1 MMKLWWSSRSPFVRK
16 VMIAAH
22 ELGLEGRI
30 ETVPAKVHL
39 ARADSPVLADNPLG
53 KIPTLVTEDGGV
65 LFDSPVICEYLD
77 GLAGGGWLFPREPSE
92 RLAALRRQA
101 LGDGLMELM
110 ILWLVERAKPAERQ
124 WPDVLDACRAK
135 FNAVADRLEMDAA
148 ALAEGPFRI
157 GHASLAAALA
167 YADFRF
173 AGDKWRDGR
182 PALAAWAAEAA
193 ERPSLRATAFVDDV
207 PVAGAPA

>member
-39 ARADSPVLADNPLG
+39 ARADSPVLVDNPLG
-53 KIPTLVTEDGGV
+53 KIPTLVTEDGCV

-77 GLAGGGWLFPREPSE
+77 GLAGGGRLFPREPFE
-92 RLAALRRQA
+92 RLVALRRQA
-101 LGDGLMELM
+101 LGDGLMDLM

-135 FNAVADRLEMDAA
+135 FGVTLDHLEAKA
-148 ALAEGPFRI
+148 GALAEGPFRV

-173 AGDKWRDGR
+173 AGETWRAGR
-182 PALAAWAAEAA
+182 PALTDWAAKLAD
-193 ERPSLRATAFVDDV
+193 RPSVRATAFVDDI
-207 PVAGAPA
+207 PVAGVPA

>member
-22 ELGLEGRI
+22 ELGLADRI
-30 ETVPAKVHL
+30 TLVPAKVHL
-39 ARADSPVLADNPLG
+39 ARADTSVLADNPLG

-65 LFDSPVICEYLD
+65 LFDSAVICEYLD
-77 GLAGGGWLFPREPSE
+77 GLAGGGRLFPREGAE

-135 FNAVADRLEMDAA
+135 FAAVADHLEREAA
-148 ALAEGPFRI
+148 ALAGGPFSI
-157 GHASLAAALA
+157 GHVSLAAALA

-173 AGDKWRDGR
+173 SSEDWRRDR
-182 PALAAWAAEAA
+182 PALADWAALAS
-193 ERPSLRATAFVDDV
+193 ERPSVRATAFVDDI

>member
-16 VMIAAH
+16 VMIAVH
-22 ELGLEGRI
+22 ELGLEDSI

-39 ARADSPVLADNPLG
+39 ARADSPVLALNPLG
-53 KIPTLVTEDGGV
+53 KIPTLITEDAGV

-77 GLAGGGWLFPREPSE
+77 SLAGGGRLFPREPAE
-92 RLAALRRQA
+92 RMAALRRQA

-135 FNAVADRLEMDAA
+135 FNAVADHLERDAA
-148 ALAEGPFRI
+148 GLAGSSFRI
-157 GHASLAAALA
+157 GHVSLAAALG

-173 AGDKWRDGR
+173 STEDWRRGR
-182 PALAAWAAEAA
+182 PALADWVALVS
-193 ERPSLRATAFVDDV
+193 ERPSVRATAFVDDI

>member
-30 ETVPAKVHL
+30 TLVPAKVHL
-39 ARADSPVLADNPLG
+39 ARADTPVLADNPLG
-53 KIPTLVTEDGGV
+53 KIPTLITEDGGV

-77 GLAGGGWLFPREPSE
+77 GLAGGGRLFPRDGAE
-92 RLAALRRQA
+92 RFVALRRQA

-110 ILWLVERAKPAERQ
+110 ILWLVECAKPSERQ

-135 FNAVADRLEMDAA
+135 FATVVDHLERDAA
-148 ALAEGPFRI
+148 ALAEGPFGI
-157 GHASLAAALA
+157 GHVSLAAALA

-173 AGDKWRDGR
+173 ASEDWRRGR
-182 PALAAWAAEAA
+182 PALADWAALSS
-193 ERPSLRATAFVDDV
+193 ERPSVRATAFVDDV

>member
-22 ELGLEGRI
+22 ELGLEDRI
-30 ETVPAKVHL
+30 TLVPAKVHL
-39 ARADSPVLADNPLG
+39 ARADTPVLADNPLG
-53 KIPTLVTEDGGV
+53 KIPTLITEDAGV
-65 LFDSPVICEYLD
+65 FFDSPVICEYLD
-77 GLAGGGWLFPREPSE
+77 GLAGGGQLFPRESSE

-124 WPDVLDACRAK
+124 WPDVLGACRAK
-135 FNAVADRLEMDAA
+135 FTAVADQLEKEAA
-148 ALAEGPFRI
+148 ALAAGPFRI
-157 GHASLAAALA
+157 GHVSLAAALA

-173 AGDKWRDGR
+173 SSEDWRRGR
-182 PALAAWAAEAA
+182 PALAEWVALTA